1 MAAGWA
7 LRCEKTHLL
16 CSWCG
21 LCLLL
26 ADQDVISQLLLP
38 LLYHHGLWC
47 SETVSP
53 IKYFLFEVAFVI
65 VFCHSNSRV
74 AMTCCA
80 LSQPLPLQ
88 VQPGLCP
95 RLTPP
100 SMIYPSLLSSVSCP
114 LSPPHTHVGF
124 RLSYAPVRVRDGC
137 MHPSS
142 LTWLEEDRSWC
153 VVGRGYHWLLS
164 LASLSTCGSYL
175 GVTVATIPD
184 RNNSRKDLFGLV
196 VPDQCSASWGR
207 DSCRCVELSLFL
219 MCLTRKQR
227 GWDQDRTLTS
237 SSCP

>member
-1 MAAGWA
+1 M
-7 LRCEKTHLL
+7 
-16 CSWCG
+16 
-21 LCLLL
+21 
-26 ADQDVISQLLLP
+26 
-38 LLYHHGLWC
+38 
-47 SETVSP
+47 
-53 IKYFLFEVAFVI
+53 
-65 VFCHSNSRV
+65 
-74 AMTCCA
+74 
-80 LSQPLPLQ
+80 
-88 VQPGLCP
+88 LCP
-95 RLTPP
+95 VSASTLASTARTLSSTH
-100 SMIYPSLLSSVSCP
+100 PSLYDLPHSPKFCFLPAVP
-114 LSPPHTHVGF
+114 PPHTHVGF
-124 RLSYAPVRVRDGC
+124 RLGYAPMRVRDVC

-196 VPDQCSASWGR
+196 VPDQCSASRGR